1 MKVKVKRKTKLMIL
15 KKVFN
20 KNFCFFIISGKQ
32 KLLSEFFSKNS
43 VLHISFFK
51 YLINIDFLVRYA
63 FSYVCIFKLKDFS
76 KLFELVYDR
85 RIVVHQICINNSFIN
100 FYGLIDFDTYI
111 YTKKILIL
119 NIFLSNIY
127 ILVFMILNLL
137 LSLIETLYFLLQK
150 QC

>member
-63 FSYVCIFKLKDFS
+63 FSYVCIFKLKDFN

-85 RIVVHQICINNSFIN
+85 RIVVHQICVNNSFIN

-119 NIFLSNIY
+119 NIFLSNVY
-127 ILVFMILNLL
+127 ILVFMVLNLL
-137 LSLIETLYFLLQK
+137 LNLIETLYFLLQK

>member
-1 MKVKVKRKTKLMIL
+1 MKIKVKRKTKLMII

-32 KLLSEFFSKNS
+32 KFLSEFFGKNS

-51 YLINIDFLVRYA
+51 YLINVDFLVRYA
-63 FSYVCIFKLKDFS
+63 FSYVCIFKFKDFM

-85 RIVVHQICINNSFIN
+85 HVVVHQICINNSFIN
-100 FYGLIDFDTYI
+100 FYGLFDFDKI
-111 YTKKILIL
+111 FYTKKILIL
-119 NIFLSNIY
+119 NIFLCNIY
-127 ILVFMILNLL
+127 FFIFMILNIL
-137 LSLIETLYFLLQK
+137 LSLMETLYFLIKK

>member
-1 MKVKVKRKTKLMIL
+1 MKVKIKRKTKLMIV

-63 FSYVCIFKLKDFS
+63 FSYVCIFKLKDFN

-85 RIVVHQICINNSFIN
+85 RIVVHQISVNNSFIK
-100 FYGLIDFDTYI
+100 F
-111 YTKKILIL
+111 
-119 NIFLSNIY
+119 
-127 ILVFMILNLL
+127 
-137 LSLIETLYFLLQK
+137 
-150 QC
+150 